1 MSERE
6 DGTVKWFDD
15 QKGYGFI
22 ARDSGGDVF
31 VHHSAVNST
40 GGGRR
45 SLKEGQRVVFVVR
58 QGQRGLQAEDVVV
71 AQGQAAPVRTGARE
85 SGTVKWF
92 NETKGFGFIER
103 DAGGDIF
110 VHQSDVRSQGSPA
123 LEPGQRVEFGIGQGA
138 KGSRA
143 SDVTVLD

>member
-22 ARDSGGDVF
+22 EREGGGDVF
-31 VHHSAVNST
+31 VHHSALHT

-45 SLKEGQRVVFVVR
+45 TLREGQRVAYVVR
-58 QGQRGLQAEDVVV
+58 QGQRGLQAEDVLVTD
-71 AQGQAAPVRTGARE
+71 AQAVPVSSGALE
-85 SGTVKWF
+85 AGTVKWF
-92 NETKGFGFIER
+92 NETKGYGFIER

-110 VHQSDVRSQGSPA
+110 VHQADVQSNGGAA
-123 LEPGQRVEFGIGQGA
+123 LEPGQRVEFRVGQGA
-138 KGSRA
+138 KGPRA
-143 SDVTVLD
+143 SHVTVLD